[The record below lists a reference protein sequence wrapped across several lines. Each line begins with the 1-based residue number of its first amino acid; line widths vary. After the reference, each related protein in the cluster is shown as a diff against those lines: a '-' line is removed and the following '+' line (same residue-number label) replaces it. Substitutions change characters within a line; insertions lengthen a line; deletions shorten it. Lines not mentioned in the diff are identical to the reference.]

1 MLNQE
6 AAMLLTCPQCKAIF
20 CVDRLHPERQPVHYM
35 ICDGLMK
42 LINKG
47 RAILTAYFLGLTTGL
62 HQIDLT
68 ILLPI
73 DTLLVVN
80 LEGSYAEMLR
90 DCGFWSR
97 GRMEWF

>member
-6 AAMLLTCPQCKAIF
+6 AAMLPICQQCKAF
-20 CVDRLHPERQPVHYM
+20 FRVDRLHPERQPVHYM

-47 RAILTAYFLGLTTGL
+47 RAILTAYFLDLATGL
-62 HQIDLT
+62 HQIDFT

-80 LEGSYAEMLR
+80 LEGS
-90 DCGFWSR
+90 
-97 GRMEWF
+97 

>member
-1 MLNQE
+1 MLP
-6 AAMLLTCPQCKAIF
+6 TCPQCKAIF
-20 CVDRLHPERQPVHYM
+20 RVDRLHPERQPVHYM

-47 RAILTAYFLGLTTGL
+47 RVILTAYFLGLATGL

-73 DTLLVVN
+73 DTLLVVK

-90 DCGFWSR
+90 DCGFWPR
-97 GRMEWF
+97 VRME

>member
-1 MLNQE
+1 
-6 AAMLLTCPQCKAIF
+6 
-20 CVDRLHPERQPVHYM
+20 
-35 ICDGLMK
+35 MK

-80 LEGSYAEMLR
+80 LEGS
-90 DCGFWSR
+90 
-97 GRMEWF
+97 

>member
-1 MLNQE
+1 
-6 AAMLLTCPQCKAIF
+6 
-20 CVDRLHPERQPVHYM
+20 M
-35 ICDGLMK
+35 ICDGLIK
-42 LINKG
+42 LIIKG
-47 RAILTAYFLGLTTGL
+47 RAILTAYFLFLTTGL
-62 HQIDLT
+62 HQIDFT

-97 GRMEWF
+97 GRME

>member
-1 MLNQE
+1 MPNQE
-6 AAMLLTCPQCKAIF
+6 AAMLLTCSQCKAIF
-20 CVDRLHPERQPVHYM
+20 RVDRLHPERQPVHYM

-47 RAILTAYFLGLTTGL
+47 RAILTAYFLDLSTCL
-62 HQIDLT
+62 HQIDVT

-80 LEGSYAEMLR
+80 LAGSYAEMLR
-90 DCGFWSR
+90 DCRFWSR
-97 GRMEWF
+97 GRME